1 MSTALRERM
10 ISDMQVRHFSHR
22 TIETYIYHVAKF
34 AAFFHKSPEELGP
47 EDIRRYQVYLVE
59 EMKVGWA
66 TFNQTVCALR
76 FLYRVTLHKNWSIPH
91 IPYSRKERVLPV
103 VLSLEEV
110 GQLLQS
116 INSLKYQAV
125 LTTAYSAGLRLSEVI
140 SLRVSDIDSGR
151 MLIRVRQGK
160 GRKDRYVMLS
170 PVLLKLLR
178 RYWRAARPSD
188 YLFPGQ
194 KKEQHLAASSVQKAC
209 RRAAEDSGLQKHVSV
224 HTLRHCFATHLLEA
238 GADIRQIQ
246 LLMGHTTPRTTEIY
260 THVSPQRAQKLISPL
275 DSVATLAPSARLTP
289 TPF

>member
-10 ISDMQVRHFSHR
+10 ISDMQVRHLSHR
-22 TIETYIYHVAKF
+22 TIGTYIYHVAKF
-34 AAFFHKSPEELGP
+34 AAFFHKAPDELGP

-59 EMKVGWA
+59 EKKVGWA

-76 FLYRVTLHKNWSIPH
+76 FLYRVTLHKHWSIPH

-110 GQLLQS
+110 GQLLQA
-116 INSLKYQAV
+116 IASLKYRAV
-125 LTTAYSAGLRLSEVI
+125 LTTTYSAGLRLSEVI
-140 SLRVSDIDSGR
+140 SLRVSDIDSSR

-170 PVLLKLLR
+170 PVLLELLR
-178 RYWRAARPSD
+178 RYWRAARPTD

-194 KKEQHLAASSVQKAC
+194 KKDQHLTASSVQKAC
-209 RRAAEDSGLQKHVSV
+209 RRAAEASGLQKHVSV

-260 THVSPQRAQKLISPL
+260 THVSPQKAQKLTSPL
-275 DSVATLAPSARLTP
+275 DSVPTLASPLVA